1 MKRQYIRS
9 ERAHYMCPNM
19 NFAIQMELEQSYDP
33 EKLRGTVDRL
43 AGAHPFLRSVIAE
56 EDGFLYYDVQSV
68 HRIVPLIKEN
78 EAALRAD
85 YGKIAEEDWDIF
97 TESLLKIWVSPTEKG
112 MTVLLAAHHLLT
124 DGRGLLELAQE
135 FADDYAGGKAPA
147 YAEEQLIGNIDDL
160 PPGSALGGISRLL
173 VRLANARWKKEGN
186 RVSREQYRRFAADYC
201 KAHPACYETW
211 TVDADEV
218 QRMARQCREN
228 GYSMNDLLM
237 AEMYRRTGTDKII
250 IAADIRDRLPEYRRG
265 SMGNYSTAMSIR
277 FKSGQTDLNDTA
289 KQVRRAVRKHM
300 ASNRSL
306 MLVLAC
312 YFEMDPGLLDAAA
325 ISALGGFESRAA
337 SFVGGGMFGFGGKG
351 SYSITNLGKLEHE
364 HIRALTF
371 IPPASPAAKFTLGVV
386 TLNGTMRACAAK
398 NPR

>member
-19 NFAIQMELEQSYDP
+19 HFAIQMELERPCDA
-33 EKLRGTVDRL
+33 EKLRGTIDRL
-43 AGAHPFLRSVIAE
+43 AAAHPFLCSVIAE
-56 EDGFLYYDVQSV
+56 EDGSLYYDVQSV
-68 HRIVPLIKEN
+68 HRIIPLIKEN

-85 YGKIAEEDWDIF
+85 YGKIAERDWDIF
-97 TESLLKIWVSPTEKG
+97 TESLLKIWVSPTENG
-112 MTVLLAAHHLLT
+112 TTVLFIAHHLLT

-147 YAEEQLIGNIDDL
+147 YAEEQLIGGIDDL

-173 VRLANARWKKEGN
+173 VRLANARWKKEGK
-186 RVSREQYRRFAADYC
+186 RVSREQYRSFAAAYC

-250 IAADIRDRLPEYRRG
+250 IAADIRDRLPEYRHG
-265 SMGNYSTAMSIR
+265 SMGNYSTAMGIR
-277 FKSGQTDLNDTA
+277 FKVRSADLNETA